1 MDLGTSGA
9 SGLAGGGLGRGVL
22 ALGATACLGAEA
34 GLGPCSGGPR
44 ALLAGGRRGRR
55 GRPTKGLAGLG
66 AGAPRLL
73 SNNDWAIDG
82 ESWELPRLLSSSSWL
97 ESGCSISCSSSSSLT
112 LNISRRRGCSLA
124 GRVLAVVSCT
134 AVVGAVVGAGVGA
147 GVSAAVGALGVVGA
161 GLSVGTETSE
171 TVGLKSWEDV
181 YSVSGEG
188 WALSCGVGERGGGWR
203 GWWQVLEGE
212 VLQF

>member
-124 GRVLAVVSCT
+124 GRVLAVVRCTAVCT
-134 AVVGAVVGAGVGA
+134 AVVGA
-147 GVSAAVGALGVVGA
+147 GVSATVGALGVVGA